1 MIEIICHDNT
11 ERHYSG
17 EPEGWMA
24 EDRFSR
30 GLKNRRQITI
40 SIIGRRTGQ
49 TITLPVW
56 FVSQQDTLWLL
67 PVHGSETQWY
77 RNLLVNPTITIK
89 VEKERRTFHARILK
103 GTTSVRQVIEQFR
116 DKYTSETITRLYP
129 GPLNAAVK
137 VKVQ

>member
-1 MIEIICHDNT
+1 
-11 ERHYSG
+11 
-17 EPEGWMA
+17 MA